1 MCVDVC
7 VCVGVWVCVCGWVC
21 GCGRVC
27 GCVWVCVWVRVWAHV
42 WGCVSGVC
50 VWVGV
55 GEEGG
60 AITISVMCHHL
71 QEISTAQKR
80 KESTSLVSDGLPIC
94 SSAGESSEQVLNYAT
109 ELCFASSKDTLGGG
123 TGEGLGRSWG
133 GARVRLI
140 RTQITA
146 T

>member
-1 MCVDVC
+1 MCVCVCVCVCGCVFVCVCVVVC

-80 KESTSLVSDGLPIC
+80 KESTSLVSDGLLIC

-109 ELCFASSKDTLGGG
+109 ELCFHVEILLGHSSRYQ
-123 TGEGLGRSWG
+123 RS
-133 GARVRLI
+133 
-140 RTQITA
+140 
-146 T
+146 